1 MNSLRIGN
9 LNVSVPIVQGGMGV
23 CVSLSGLAA
32 AVANEGGI
40 GIISAVGIGMTE
52 PDYRKNFKEANKI
65 ALRKEIRK
73 ARSKTDGVI
82 GVNIMLAITDF
93 EELLEVAID
102 EHVDVVTMGAGLPL
116 NLPPSFLE
124 IKTTKFLPKVSSG
137 RATNIIF
144 QSWSNKYNR
153 VPDAV
158 VVEGPLSGGHQ
169 GFKKHDMLESR
180 ISLASIVKDTIQA
193 IIPYEQKFGMEI
205 PVIAGGGIYMG
216 KDVFEIMSV
225 GAKGVKMGTRFVTTN
240 ECDVSGKFKQN
251 YLDCSKEDI
260 VIIDSPVGL
269 PARTIT
275 NDFVREIQAG
285 KRKPIKCPWKCL
297 KTCDFKKVQ
306 FCIAEALF
314 NAAKGDFTKGFS
326 FAGQKAYLADRIMS
340 VKETIN
346 EIKTEFLKEELKL
359 HSNKVDELL
368 LVKEG
373 WQN

>member
-1 MNSLRIGN
+1 MHSLRIGN
-9 LNVSVPIVQGGMGV
+9 LSVSMPIVQGGMGV
-23 CVSLSGLAA
+23 CVSLSGLAS

-82 GVNIMLAITDF
+82 GVNIMIAVTDF
-93 EELLEVAID
+93 EDLLRVAID
-102 EHVDVVTMGAGLPL
+102 ERVDVVTMGAGLPL

-124 IKTTKFLPKVSSG
+124 SETTKFLPKVSSG
-137 RATNIIF
+137 RAANIIF

-158 VVEGPLSGGHQ
+158 VVEGPKSGGHQ
-169 GFKKHDMLESR
+169 GFKKHDLVESR
-180 ISLASIVKDTIQA
+180 ISLTAIVKDTIQA
-193 IIPYEQKFGMEI
+193 IIPYEQKYGLEI
-205 PVIAGGGIYMG
+205 PVIAGGGIYTG
-216 KDVFEIMSV
+216 KDVFEIMSI

-240 ECDVSGKFKQN
+240 ECDVSEKFKQN
-251 YLDCSKEDI
+251 YIDCSKEDI

-275 NDFVREIQAG
+275 NDFVKEIQAG

-297 KTCDFKKVQ
+297 KTCDYKKVQ

-326 FAGQKAYLADRIMS
+326 FAGEKAYLAERIMS
-340 VKETIN
+340 VKETMD
-346 EIKTEFLKEELKL
+346 EIEAEYYQEEAKL
-359 HSNKVDELL
+359 RLAKV
-368 LVKEG
+368 VSYC
-373 WQN
+373 